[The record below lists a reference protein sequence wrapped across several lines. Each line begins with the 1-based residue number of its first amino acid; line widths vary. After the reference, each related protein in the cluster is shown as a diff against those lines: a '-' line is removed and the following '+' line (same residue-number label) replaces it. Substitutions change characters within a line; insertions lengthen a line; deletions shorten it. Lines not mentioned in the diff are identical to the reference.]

1 MAENNSRSDKD
12 LKQSIFFFGETLRA
26 ICEKTTPESL
36 AAIFNSL
43 FPDLKDKDSSA
54 SDIPFK
60 AIDPFTFIAAM
71 NSGSDDDRLHICES
85 TQRRLEINASVPS
98 SFALMPFF
106 NPFKCRFIPYSYNGA
121 DDAICKIWDFSKE
134 LISGKEITPESFNTV
149 CQLQY
154 AGIIKLSQI
163 LYLCFPDKY
172 YLLDR
177 RTSRFL
183 GFEREDNYENFKKF
197 QEKANKEFPGI
208 TPMEFMQGV
217 ISGSM
222 ASVAVEIPSE
232 QPAET
237 QASTSTAEKDRSEAK
252 DKDGKKA
259 KTPTVSSARAAA
271 AAALATQ
278 KDNDAP
284 KFPLNQILF
293 GPAGPGKTY
302 SAIIRA
308 MEIADERHYGNL
320 TPERY
325 SMLKKRFDQLRAA
338 GRIEMVTF
346 HSNYSYEEFVEGIKP
361 NTENRDMLIYTKE
374 NGIFKMLVNVAKA
387 EQLKTNGGGR
397 IDFSMT
403 RVFKLSLRNTANPED
418 GDIYEY
424 CLGNDVIAMGYGGDI
439 DLSCVVSRN
448 DINEILENSN
458 AFSEKRFTGKAIEIF
473 KLLMREGD
481 IVLISNGNDNVRA
494 IAQITGDYEYNEMTP
509 LNYCHFRPVRWLY
522 HGGNIPV
529 EKLLITNK
537 LPRQPIYSF
546 CNLKKEGINGYNEN
560 INTQY
565 LGQLLGGL
573 PSSRAKNYVLIID
586 EINRGDLSRIFGELT
601 TLIDDDKRLGAS
613 NELTVKLPYTKELFG
628 IPKNL
633 YIIGTMSVA
642 DRQTHPVDFTL
653 RRRFSFIELPPK
665 AEFVPEEIRDVYIL
679 LNKRINALLGG
690 DYLIGHGYF
699 MNRNRSAED
708 TWFTSVIPLIGE
720 YCRGRWDLLEQLLGP
735 AQSETNRTGKNGKY
749 ASFIKS
755 YTTEELSLKGEG
767 GYCYGFAEQ
776 DECDFKA
783 ALENLMQGTRK
794 AKSARNKK
802 TLK

>member
-1 MAENNSRSDKD
+1 MAGNF
-12 LKQSIFFFGETLRA
+12 QFFGEVLKI
-26 ICEKTTPESL
+26 ICEKSDPGGL
-36 AAIFNSL
+36 ADIFNAL
-43 FPDLKDKDSSA
+43 FPHIKDKDSA
-54 SDIPFK
+54 AADIPFK
-60 AIDPFTFIAAM
+60 SADPFTFIAAM
-71 NSGSDDDRLHICES
+71 NSGSDDDRRHACES
-85 TQRRLEINASVPS
+85 VKRRFEISSGVPAS
-98 SFALMPFF
+98 FTLLPFF

-121 DDAICKIWDFSKE
+121 EEAVDKIWNFARE
-134 LISGKEITPESFNTV
+134 LVSGGEIKPESFDSV
-149 CQLQY
+149 CSLQY

-163 LYLCFPDKY
+163 LYLCFPEKY
-172 YLLDR
+172 YLIDR

-183 GFEREDNYENFKKF
+183 GFEREDNYANFAKF
-197 QEKANKEFPGI
+197 QETAKSTFPGI
-208 TPMEFMQGV
+208 TPMEFLHGV

-222 ASVAVEIPSE
+222 AAAMYSE
-232 QPAET
+232 STPQSKATKTET
-237 QASTSTAEKDRSEAK
+237 YKNPPEGKQEKTDAGGAR
-252 DKDGKKA
+252 
-259 KTPTVSSARAAA
+259 RAAA
-271 AAALATQ
+271 AAMAALNAQ
-278 KDNDAP
+278 DAP

-293 GPAGPGKTY
+293 GPAGTGKTY
-302 SAIIRA
+302 NAIIRA
-308 MEIADERHYGNL
+308 MEIADCRKYGNL

-325 SMLKKRFDQLRAA
+325 ALLKKRFDQMRRA

-361 NTENRDMLIYTKE
+361 NTENRDMLTYTKE

-387 EQLKTNGGGR
+387 EMLKTNSGGK
-397 IDFSMT
+397 IDFSST

-424 CLGNDVIAMGYGGDI
+424 CLENDLIAMGYGDDV

-448 DINEILENSN
+448 DIKEMLENSS
-458 AFSEKRFTGKAIEIF
+458 AFKEKRFTGKAIEIF

-494 IAQITGDYEYNEMTP
+494 IAQITGDYEYNPETP
-509 LNYCHFRPVRWLY
+509 INYCHFRPVRWLY

-546 CNLKKEGINGYNEN
+546 CNLRKEGLNGYNEN

-586 EINRGDLSRIFGELT
+586 EINRGNLAKIFGELT
-601 TLIDDDKRLGAS
+601 TLIDEDKRLGAE

-653 RRRFSFIELPPK
+653 RRRFSFIELPPR
-665 AEFVPEEIRDVYIL
+665 EELVPEEIRNVYVL

-699 MNRNRSAED
+699 MNKNRSAEE

-735 AQSETNRTGKNGKY
+735 AESETSRTGEGGKY

-755 YTTEELSLKGEG
+755 YTTQELSLKGER

-776 DECDFKA
+776 EECDFKA
-783 ALENLMQGTRK
+783 ALENLMKGTRK
-794 AKSARNKK
+794 
-802 TLK
+802 

>member
-1 MAENNSRSDKD
+1 MAENLS
-12 LKQSIFFFGETLRA
+12 FFGEILRH
-26 ICEKTTPESL
+26 ICEKTEPAAL
-36 AAIFNSL
+36 AEIFNAL
-43 FPDLKDKDSSA
+43 FPHVKDKDVSA
-54 SDIPFK
+54 NDIPFA
-60 AIDPFTFIAAM
+60 AIDPFTFIACM
-71 NSGSDDDRLHICES
+71 NSGSDEDRRHVCES
-85 TQRRLEINASVPS
+85 VKRRFEIQADVPS
-98 SFALMPFF
+98 NFALLPFF
-106 NPFKCRFIPYSYNGA
+106 NPFKSRFIPYSYNGA
-121 DDAICKIWDFSKE
+121 EDAIGKIWKFAKE
-134 LISGKEITPESFNTV
+134 LVSGEDIRQESFDEV
-149 CQLQY
+149 CSLQY
-154 AGIIKLSQI
+154 AGIIKLSQA
-163 LYLCFPDKY
+163 LYLCFPEKY

-183 GFEREDNYENFKKF
+183 GFEREDSYVNFLKF
-197 QEKANKEFPGI
+197 QDYVKATYPGLSPEEFL
-208 TPMEFMQGV
+208 MNV
-217 ISGSM
+217 SG
-222 ASVAVEIPSE
+222 
-232 QPAET
+232 
-237 QASTSTAEKDRSEAK
+237 
-252 DKDGKKA
+252 GG
-259 KTPTVSSARAAA
+259 VSSPAQPMSDGNTTQDAMAAVIAAA
-271 AAALATQ
+271 IPGGYTQPGQTAKAAESA
-278 KDNDAP
+278 DSNDAARSAIKIQAAP
-284 KFPLNQILF
+284 EIQFPLNQILF
-293 GPAGPGKTY
+293 GPAGTGKTY
-302 SAIIRA
+302 NAIIRA
-308 MEIADERHYGNL
+308 MEIADNRRYANL

-325 SMLKKRFDQLRAA
+325 VLLKKRFDQMRRA

-346 HSNYSYEEFVEGIKP
+346 HSNYTYEEFVEGIKP
-361 NTENRDMLIYTKE
+361 NTENRDTLTYTKE

-387 EQLKTNGGGR
+387 EQLKTAGGGK

-403 RVFKLSLRNTANPED
+403 RVFSLSLSNTANPED

-424 CLGNDVIAMGYGGDI
+424 CLGNDVIAMGYGDDV

-448 DINEILENSN
+448 DINEMLENSS
-458 AFSEKRFTGKAIEIF
+458 AFKEKRFTGKAIEIF

-481 IVLISNGNDNVRA
+481 IVLISNGLGNVRA
-494 IAQITGDYEYNEMTP
+494 IAQITGDYEFNTLTP
-509 LNYCHFRPVRWLY
+509 INYCHFRPVRWLY

-546 CNLKKEGINGYNEN
+546 CNLRKEGIAGYNEN

-565 LGQLLGGL
+565 LSQLLGGL

-586 EINRGDLSRIFGELT
+586 EINRGDMARIFGEIT
-601 TLIDDDKRLGAS
+601 TLIDSDKRLGAS

-653 RRRFSFIELPPK
+653 RRRFSFIELPPRP
-665 AEFVPEEIRDVYIL
+665 ALVPEEIRDVYVL

-699 MNRNRSAED
+699 MDSSRTVED
-708 TWFTSVIPLIGE
+708 IWHTSVIPLIGE

-735 AQSETNRTGKNGKY
+735 AESETHRSGENGKY

-767 GYCYGFAEQ
+767 GWCYGFAEQ

-783 ALENLMQGTRK
+783 ALENLMKGTR
-794 AKSARNKK
+794 RGN
-802 TLK
+802 